1 MSVRFGRPTFASG
14 LFAKGLTAI
23 AVLTGSAAAEPQR
36 HISGPLQHGNL
47 SIFLLHGRSAP
58 GPVPLTLQEALT
70 SGTVEVLETGKV
82 SELKIRN
89 TGDKPVF
96 VQMGDIVKGG
106 RQDRVLTLSMLLE
119 PKSGDVP
126 VGAYCV
132 EQGRWSARGKEDARR
147 FALSEA
153 MMPSRE
159 AKVALARTH
168 AANDTA
174 ASALRPTPPPRV
186 DSLVSADLATNVARE
201 QRRVNA
207 QRHGSDGQGEVW
219 RSVAKVQRE
228 LSANLTTSVTSKSS
242 RTSLQLSL
250 ENEALKTAQA
260 EFLAALEPAGLRED
274 DVVGIVVA
282 VGSKISTADLYPSN
296 GLFRKM
302 WPKIVRA
309 AVTEALAAGPAG
321 GRSTPEA
328 SKVPDIAA
336 VAAFLAAAE
345 AGKAHARVVGSVV
358 RLETRDA
365 DTARRV
371 EARSVKGDLLHMNFV
386 AK

>member
-1 MSVRFGRPTFASG
+1 MTLRFGLPLLAMGLAAIGVLSG
-14 LFAKGLTAI
+14 
-23 AVLTGSAAAEPQR
+23 AAAADPKR
-36 HISGPLQHGNL
+36 RVSAPLQHGNL
-47 SIFLLHGRSAP
+47 SIFLIHGASAP
-58 GPVPLTLQEALT
+58 GPVPLTLQEALAK
-70 SGTVEVLETGKV
+70 GTVEVLETGKV

-89 TGDKPVF
+89 TGDEPVF

-168 AANDTA
+168 AANDA
-174 ASALRPTPPPRV
+174 AAPALRTAPSQRTDGRTT
-186 DSLVSADLATNVARE
+186 SGLTANIIRE
-201 QRRVNA
+201 QRRADIQV
-207 QRHGSDGQGEVW
+207 QRRGSDGQGEVW

-228 LSANLTTSVTSKSS
+228 LSANLTASVASERS

-250 ENEALKTAQA
+250 ENEALKKAQG
-260 EFLAALEPAGLRED
+260 EFLAALEPAGLEAD
-274 DVVGIVVA
+274 DVVGVVVA
-282 VGSKISTADLYPSN
+282 VDGKLSTADLYPSN

-302 WPKIVRA
+302 WPKLVRA
-309 AVTEALAAGPAG
+309 AVTEALAAGKGSQGSAPPA
-321 GRSTPEA
+321 A
-328 SKVPDIAA
+328 SPAPGVPA
-336 VAAFLAAAE
+336 VEAFLASAD
-345 AGKAHARVVGSVV
+345 AGKAHSRAIGSVAQ
-358 RLETRDA
+358 LETRDTDKA
-365 DTARRV
+365 IKV
-371 EARSVKGDLLHMNFV
+371 EARSTKGALLHTNFV